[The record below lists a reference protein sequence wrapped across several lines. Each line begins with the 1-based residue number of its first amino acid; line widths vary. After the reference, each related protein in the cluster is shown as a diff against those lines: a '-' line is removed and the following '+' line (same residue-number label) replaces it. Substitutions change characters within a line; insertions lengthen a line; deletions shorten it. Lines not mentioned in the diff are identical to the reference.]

1 MHLTGYVGLLFS
13 LLAFLSLAGFAG
25 FAAWGRRD
33 SALPFLEKG
42 QLVAAGGVLFST
54 AILMVGLTSRDYSF
68 KYVYDNVDNALSFV
82 YTLTALWG
90 GREGSLLFW
99 EVIIAV
105 SGMIFVS
112 TPGYKSLATDT
123 KLFFWMFFLS
133 IQGFFLFL
141 LTGWSNPFIEV
152 IPAPHDG
159 RGLNPLLRNPGMIF
173 HPPLLFLGFAL
184 YAIPAS
190 AALAA
195 SIAGET
201 KSWLTVVRNWNILSW
216 IFLTAGIVLGGWWS
230 YMELGWGGYWAWDPV
245 ENASLIPWFA
255 GTAVLHTGIIETR
268 RNALQR
274 TNVFLM
280 SLTFLLCIFSTYL
293 TRSGVIDSL
302 HTFGESGVAQPLFW
316 SMVSWLA
323 VTLMVVFLS
332 ERLTHRTL
340 SDFLSRQGMLVIAAW
355 FLLALGMVVAM
366 GTMWPVISQMW
377 TDKPLGLDANF
388 YNRVCLPFMSF
399 LVLIFCYC
407 PWLGWKGGIR
417 DKRGFY
423 GVTGVLL
430 AAFAMLY
437 LSGMTNVLAALTASA
452 SVAAMAG
459 IAMLF
464 LFNPALRK
472 SRHSWGAYGI
482 HLGLVLL
489 ALGVAFSGPYKV
501 ESEFM
506 LAKGE
511 SVVIDDY
518 TVTFTDLVQDGNVGD
533 IKLRATA
540 TLEIREDGQLVGVM
554 LPEKR
559 IYKKL
564 RAAAVRRGQHHPRS
578 GRRAVRDFA
587 RPDRGRQGEFQGQ
600 RQPAGQ
606 LDMDRRHPH
615 VRGRLPAPAAHA
627 ASGGGPVDEGDRRT
641 CAEREAGGQILRQQ
655 ARVQGSD
662 LRGGAGRDHA
672 RGRSERSGQVHA
684 HAHHGRS
691 VQTLGR

>member
-13 LLAFLSLAGFAG
+13 LLAFLSLAGVAG
-25 FAAWGRRD
+25 IAAWTRRE
-33 SALPFLEKG
+33 SALPFIEKG
-42 QLVAAGGVLFST
+42 QIIAAAGVLFST
-54 AILMVGLTSRDYSF
+54 AVLMVGLTTRDYSF
-68 KYVYDNVDNALSFV
+68 RYVYDNVDNALSFV

-112 TPGYKSLATDT
+112 SPGYKTLAAET
-123 KLFFWMFFLS
+123 KLFFWMFFLAV
-133 IQGFFLFL
+133 QGFFLVL
-141 LTGWSNPFIEV
+141 LTGWSNPFIEI

-184 YAIPAS
+184 YTIPAC
-190 AALAA
+190 AAL
-195 SIAGET
+195 SSFIAGET
-201 KSWLTVVRNWNILSW
+201 KSWITLSRNWNILSW
-216 IFLTAGIVLGGWWS
+216 IFLTAGIILGGWWS

-255 GTAVLHTGIIETR
+255 GTAVLHTAIIENR

-302 HTFGESGVAQPLFW
+302 HTFGESGVAAPLFW
-316 SMVSWLA
+316 AMAAWLA

-332 ERLTHRTL
+332 ERLTHRSL

-355 FLLALGMVVAM
+355 FLLALGLVVTL

-377 TDKPLGLDANF
+377 TDTPMGLDANF

-399 LVLIFCYC
+399 LVLLFCFC

-417 DKRGFY
+417 DKRGFIA
-423 GVTGVLL
+423 TTAVLVVSF
-430 AAFAMLY
+430 AAYFA
-437 LSGMTNVLAALTASA
+437 SGMTNVLAALTAAA
-452 SVAAMAG
+452 STAA
-459 IAMLF
+459 IVSIVLLF
-464 LFNPALRK
+464 ILNPALRRG
-472 SRHSWGAYGI
+472 RHGFGVYGI

-501 ESEFM
+501 EREFV
-506 LAKGE
+506 LARGE
-511 SVVIDDY
+511 SAVIDDY
-518 TVTFTDLVQDGNVGD
+518 TVTFTDLVQDGDVGD

-540 TLEIREDGQLVGVM
+540 TLEVYEDGRLIGIM

-559 IYKKL
+559 IYKNYE
-564 RAAAVRRGQHHPRS
+564 
-578 GRRAVRDFA
+578 
-587 RPDRGRQGEFQGQ
+587 RQQYAEVGTVPGLGDEVYSTLLG
-600 RQPAGQ
+600 
-606 LDMDRRHPH
+606 LTEDNK
-615 VRGRLPAPAAHA
+615 
-627 ASGGGPVDEGDRRT
+627 ASFKVSVNPLVNWVWIGGTLMCVV
-641 CAEREAGGQILRQQ
+641 AFLILR
-655 ARVQGSD
+655 RVP
-662 LRGGAGRDHA
+662 R
-672 RGRSERSGQVHA
+672 
-684 HAHHGRS
+684 
-691 VQTLGR
+691 LGEVR

>member
-25 FAAWGRRD
+25 VAAWNRRE
-33 SALPFLEKG
+33 SALPFVEKG
-42 QLVAAGGVLFST
+42 QLIAAGGVLFST
-54 AILMVGLTSRDYSF
+54 VILLIGLTSRDYSF
-68 KYVYDNVDNALSFV
+68 KYVYDNVDNALSFI

-105 SGMIFVS
+105 SGMIFVA
-112 TPGYKSLATDT
+112 TPGYKSLASNT
-123 KLFFWMFFLS
+123 KLFFWMFFLAV
-133 IQGFFLFL
+133 QGFFLFL
-141 LTGWSNPFIEV
+141 LTSWSNPFIEI

-184 YAIPAS
+184 YTIPAC
-190 AALAA
+190 AALAS

-201 KSWLTVVRNWNILSW
+201 KSWVTVVRNWNILSW

-255 GTAVLHTGIIETR
+255 GTAVLHTAVIEKR

-316 SMVSWLA
+316 SMVSWMVL
-323 VTLMVVFLS
+323 TLLVVFLS

-355 FLLALGMVVAM
+355 FLLALGMVVTL
-366 GTMWPVISQMW
+366 GTMWPVISQLW
-377 TDKPLGLDANF
+377 TTKSLGLDANF

-399 LVLIFCYC
+399 LVLIFCFC

-417 DKRGFY
+417 DKRGFI
-423 GVTGVLL
+423 GVSAVLVISFV
-430 AAFAMLY
+430 AFY
-437 LSGMTNVLAALTASA
+437 LSGMTNLVAALTAAA
-452 SVAAMAG
+452 STAA
-459 IAMLF
+459 IVSIVLLF
-464 LFNPALRK
+464 VFNPALRRG
-472 SRHSWGAYGI
+472 RHNFGVYGV
-482 HLGLVLL
+482 HLGLVLM
-489 ALGVAFSGPYKV
+489 ALGIAFSGPYKV
-501 ESEFM
+501 EQEFV

-511 SVVIDDY
+511 SAVIDGY
-518 TVTFTDLVQDGNVGD
+518 TVTFTDLVQDGDVGD

-540 TLEIREDGQLVGVM
+540 TLEVYEDGRLIGIM

-559 IYKKL
+559 IYKNY
-564 RAAAVRRGQHHPRS
+564 
-578 GRRAVRDFA
+578 
-587 RPDRGRQGEFQGQ
+587 E
-600 RQPAGQ
+600 
-606 LDMDRRHPH
+606 
-615 VRGRLPAPAAHA
+615 
-627 ASGGGPVDEGDRRT
+627 
-641 CAEREAGGQILRQQ
+641 RQQ
-655 ARVQGSD
+655 YAEVGTIPGLGDELYSTLLGLTED
-662 LRGGAGRDHA
+662 DKASFKVSVNPLVNWVWIGGTLMCVIGFLLLRRMPRPGEGR
-672 RGRSERSGQVHA
+672 
-684 HAHHGRS
+684 
-691 VQTLGR
+691 